1 MNFVTDLLK
10 FSFYKNVDVFNCVM
24 ITVDRFIKMTHY
36 SFCAKTMNSKQ
47 FAYLLIKD
55 VISLHDLFERI
66 ISDRKTLF
74 ISHFWTM
81 LSKRLRVD
89 HKLFLSF
96 HSQTNEQTERQNQIL
111 KQYLKNVV
119 NFLQNDWMNHLSF
132 AEYIYNDSHHFVIQI
147 TFFKINIDRHFIS
160 FELHFYHDKLIST
173 NVEKTAKEII
183 KLQEE
188 LTHRLVEA
196 QNYQIMYYD
205 RKHTSRTF
213 SENDQ
218 VMLRLTNLKTEKF
231 IKKLDIRFT
240 EFFVI
245 EKMINSQSYKLKLSK
260 NFKIHSIFHVKLL
273 ESYKENK
280 IKRRVIFFSFA
291 VNVITQQKDENE
303 WKVENIVKS
312 RRRKKK
318 IQYFVQWKNFQNT
331 AKSRSWQIV
340 DEIKNANEL
349 MKKFHEKHSLM
360 FEFWYRVIIKLH
372 N

>member
-1 MNFVTDLLK
+1 MNFVTDFLNFNFNK
-10 FSFYKNVDVFNCVM
+10 SVDVFDCVM
-24 ITVDRFIKMTHY
+24 ITVNRFIKMTHY
-36 SFCAKTMNSKQ
+36 SSCAKTMNSKQ

-55 VISLHDLFERI
+55 VINLHDLFERI
-66 ISDRKTLF
+66 ISDRETLF

-81 LSKRLRVD
+81 LSKRLKVD
-89 HKLFLSF
+89 HKLFSSF
-96 HSQTNEQTERQNQIL
+96 HSQTNEQIERQNQIL
-111 KQYLKNVV
+111 KQYLKDVV

-147 TFFKINIDRHFIS
+147 TLFRINTDKHFIF

-273 ESYKENK
+273 ELYKENK
-280 IKRRVIFFSFA
+280 IEKKWFFF
-291 VNVITQQKDENE
+291 
-303 WKVENIVKS
+303 
-312 RRRKKK
+312 RL
-318 IQYFVQWKNFQNT
+318 QWV
-331 AKSRSWQIV
+331 W
-340 DEIKNANEL
+340 
-349 MKKFHEKHSLM
+349 
-360 FEFWYRVIIKLH
+360 
-372 N
+372 

>member
-1 MNFVTDLLK
+1 MNFVTDFLK
-10 FSFYKNVDVFNCVM
+10 SNFYKSVDVFDCVM
-24 ITVDRFIKMTHY
+24 ITVDRLIKMTHY
-36 SFCAKTMNSKQ
+36 SSCAKTMNSKQ
-47 FAYLLIKD
+47 FTYLLIKD

-89 HKLFLSF
+89 HKLFSSF
-96 HSQTNEQTERQNQIL
+96 HSQTNEQTERQNQTL
-111 KQYLKNVV
+111 KQYLRNVV

-132 AEYIYNDSHHFVIQI
+132 AKNIYNDSHYFVIQI
-147 TFFKINIDRHFIS
+147 TLFKINIDRHFIS

-260 NFKIHSIFHVKLL
+260 NFKIHSIFHVRLL
-273 ESYKENK
+273 ESYKKNK
-280 IKRRVIFFSFA
+280 IKKRVIFFSSA
-291 VNVITQQKDENE
+291 VSVITQQEDENE
-303 WKVENIVKS
+303 WEVKNIVKS
-312 RRRKKK
+312 RKRREK
-318 IQYFVQWKNFQNT
+318 IQYFVQ
-331 AKSRSWQIV
+331 
-340 DEIKNANEL
+340 
-349 MKKFHEKHSLM
+349 
-360 FEFWYRVIIKLH
+360 
-372 N
+372 